1 MVTAKDIEYLIRRLF
16 GDDNHDYMHERAR
29 VQIGSSLSLFAGSGA
44 CTGAIIEPSSCHAA
58 QIVVNELI
66 FKLLCGYRR
75 ENQA

>member
-1 MVTAKDIEYLIRRLF
+1 MSFFEADSY
-16 GDDNHDYMHERAR
+16 
-29 VQIGSSLSLFAGSGA
+29 VQNVNPGFLWQEKQCYSSSR
-44 CTGAIIEPSSCHAA
+44 A